1 MRPPMKV
8 LSHLLTLIIA
18 TVATAAASAAQVDQS
33 AALDALQRPSS
44 VLIDVRTEQEF
55 AEGAL
60 PGATRIETEDL
71 AERIAAVA
79 PDKNAPVVLY
89 CRSGRRASAAQ
100 NLLQELGYTQVFNAG
115 GYQELKELAPLR

>member
-1 MRPPMKV
+1 MKT
-8 LSHLLTLIIA
+8 LSRLLFLMTA
-18 TVATAAASAAQVDQS
+18 TVVTTAANGGQVEQP
-33 AALDALQRPSS
+33 AALEALQRADS

-71 AERIAAVA
+71 TEHIATIA

-100 NLLQELGYTQVFNAG
+100 ALLQELGYSQVINAG
-115 GYQELKELAPLR
+115 GYQELNGLVPLR

>member
-1 MRPPMKV
+1 MKV
-8 LSHLLTLIIA
+8 LSRLFLLIIA
-18 TVATAAASAAQVDQS
+18 TVATAAANGAQVNQS
-33 AALDALQRPSS
+33 AALDALQRPNS

-60 PGATRIETEDL
+60 SGATRIETEDL

-79 PDKNAPVVLY
+79 PDKDAPVVLY

>member
-1 MRPPMKV
+1 MKV

-18 TVATAAASAAQVDQS
+18 TFATAAASAAQVDQS

-60 PGATRIETEDL
+60 PGATRIETENL
-71 AERIAAVA
+71 AERIAAIA
-79 PDKNAPVVLY
+79 PDKDAPVVLY
-89 CRSGRRASAAQ
+89 CRSGRRAEAAQ
-100 NLLQELGYTQVFNAG
+100 G
-115 GYQELKELAPLR
+115 

>member
-1 MRPPMKV
+1 MKN
-8 LSHLLTLIIA
+8 LSRLLFLMTA
-18 TVATAAASAAQVDQS
+18 TVVTTAANGGQVEQP
-33 AALDALQRPSS
+33 AALEALQRADS

-71 AERIAAVA
+71 TEHIATIA

-100 NLLQELGYTQVFNAG
+100 ALLQELGYSQVINAG
-115 GYQELKELAPLR
+115 GYQELNGLVPLR

>member
-1 MRPPMKV
+1 MKV
-8 LSHLLTLIIA
+8 LSRLFLLIIA
-18 TVATAAASAAQVDQS
+18 TVATAAANGAQVNQS
-33 AALDALQRPSS
+33 AALDALQRPNS

-60 PGATRIETEDL
+60 SGATRIETEDL

-79 PDKNAPVVLY
+79 PDKDASVVLY

-115 GYQELKELAPLR
+115 GYQELKDLAPLR

>member
-55 AEGAL
+55 VEGAL

-79 PDKNAPVVLY
+79 PDKDAPVVLY

-100 NLLQELGYTQVFNAG
+100 DLLQELGYTQVFNAG

>member
-1 MRPPMKV
+1 MKV

-100 NLLQELGYTQVFNAG
+100 DLLQELGYTQVFNAG

>member
-1 MRPPMKV
+1 MKV

-55 AEGAL
+55 VEGAL

-79 PDKNAPVVLY
+79 PDKDAPVVLY

-100 NLLQELGYTQVFNAG
+100 DLLQELGYTQVFNAG

>member
-1 MRPPMKV
+1 MKV

-33 AALDALQRPSS
+33 AALDAEQRPSS
-44 VLIDVRTEQEF
+44 VLTDVRTEQEF

-71 AERIAAVA
+71 AERVAAVA
-79 PDKNAPVVLY
+79 PDKDAPVVLY

-100 NLLQELGYTQVFNAG
+100 DLLQELGHTQVFTAG

>member
-1 MRPPMKV
+1 MKV

-44 VLIDVRTEQEF
+44 VLIDVRAEQEF

-79 PDKNAPVVLY
+79 PDKDAPVVLY

-100 NLLQELGYTQVFNAG
+100 DLLQELGYTQVFNAG

>member
-1 MRPPMKV
+1 MKV

-55 AEGAL
+55 VEGAL

-79 PDKNAPVVLY
+79 PDKGAPVVLY

-100 NLLQELGYTQVFNAG
+100 DLLRELGYTQVFNAG

>member
-71 AERIAAVA
+71 AERVAAVA
-79 PDKNAPVVLY
+79 PDKDAPVVLY

-100 NLLQELGYTQVFNAG
+100 DLLQELGYTQVFNAG

>member
-1 MRPPMKV
+1 MKT
-8 LSHLLTLIIA
+8 LPRLLFLM
-18 TVATAAASAAQVDQS
+18 VATLAATATNGAQVDQP
-33 AALDALQRPSS
+33 AALEALQKTDSI
-44 VLIDVRTEQEF
+44 LIDVRTQQEF
-55 AEGAL
+55 ADGAL

-100 NLLQELGYTQVFNAG
+100 DLLQELGYSQVINAG
-115 GYQELKELAPLR
+115 GYQELNELVLPR

>member
-1 MRPPMKV
+1 MKV

-44 VLIDVRTEQEF
+44 VLIDVRTEQEVV
-55 AEGAL
+55 EGAL

-79 PDKNAPVVLY
+79 PDKDAPVVLY

-100 NLLQELGYTQVFNAG
+100 DLLQELGYTQVINAG
-115 GYQELKELAPLR
+115 GYQEFKELAPLR

>member
-1 MRPPMKV
+1 MKV

-79 PDKNAPVVLY
+79 PDKDASVVLY

>member
-1 MRPPMKV
+1 MKA
-8 LSHLLTLIIA
+8 LSRLLFLIA
-18 TVATAAASAAQVDQS
+18 TLVTIAANGGQVDQP
-33 AALDALQRPSS
+33 AALEALQRTDS

-60 PGATRIETEDL
+60 PGATRIETADL
-71 AERIAAVA
+71 AERIATLA

-100 NLLQELGYTQVFNAG
+100 ALLQELGYSQVINAG
-115 GYQELKELAPLR
+115 GYQELNGLVPLR

>member
-1 MRPPMKV
+1 MKV

-55 AEGAL
+55 VEGAL

>member
-1 MRPPMKV
+1 MKV

-79 PDKNAPVVLY
+79 PDKDAPVVLY

-100 NLLQELGYTQVFNAG
+100 DLLQELGYTQVFNAG

>member
-1 MRPPMKV
+1 MKV
-8 LSHLLTLIIA
+8 LSPLLTLIIA

-55 AEGAL
+55 VEGAL

-79 PDKNAPVVLY
+79 PDKDAPVVLY

-100 NLLQELGYTQVFNAG
+100 DLLQELGYTQVFNAG
-115 GYQELKELAPLR
+115 GYQELKELAPLH